1 MMDNIEFISFHDNLT
16 GNYHTATWD
25 EAKRAMESLQESLG
39 RKPTRDE
46 LLAKVLADKE
56 AN

>member
-1 MMDNIEFISFHDNLT
+1 MDNIEFISFHDNLT
-16 GNYHTATWD
+16 GNDHTATWD